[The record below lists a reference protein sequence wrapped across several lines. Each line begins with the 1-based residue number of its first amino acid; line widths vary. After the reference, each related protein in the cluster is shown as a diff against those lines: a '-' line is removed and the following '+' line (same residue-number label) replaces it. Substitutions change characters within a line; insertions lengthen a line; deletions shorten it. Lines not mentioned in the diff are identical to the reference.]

1 MARTGDGPMTAT
13 PAIDLSPPP
22 RRKPAPPPPGGPG
35 DSGRGPGDGGSGG
48 GKFGQPPAG
57 ADPAQMAAT
66 AMWVALAPILML
78 FMAFLSAYVVRRG
91 LGQGFGPV
99 LVPSLLWGNTAILL
113 LSSAVLEGAR
123 RKAAAGGRPAPW
135 LWATFALGAL
145 FVSGQ
150 LLAWRQLAAD
160 GVAIGTTP
168 YSAFFY
174 LLTGA
179 HAVHLA
185 GGLLGLGAVALWPT
199 SGVGRIPR
207 PAAIRVAAIYWHF
220 MGVLWLVLFSLLI
233 GWR

>member
-1 MARTGDGPMTAT
+1 MTAT

-22 RRKPAPPPPGGPG
+22 RRSPAPPPWKPGGPG
-35 DSGRGPGDGGSGG
+35 DPGRGPGGG
-48 GKFGQPPAG
+48 GGGDGASGPPPAG
-57 ADPAQMAAT
+57 PDPAQMATT

-91 LGQGFGPV
+91 LGQGFGSV
-99 LVPSLLWGNTAILL
+99 SVPSLLWLNTGVLL
-113 LSSAVLEGAR
+113 LSSLMLERAR
-123 RKAAAGGRPAPW
+123 RRAVAGAQPAPW
-135 LWATFALGAL
+135 LWATFGLGAL
-145 FVSGQ
+145 FVAGQ
-150 LLAWRQLAAD
+150 LLAWRELAAH

-185 GGLLGLGAVALWPT
+185 GGMLGLGAVALWPAARMR
-199 SGVGRIPR
+199 RIPR

-220 MGVLWLVLFSLLI
+220 MGLLWLVLFSLLI